1 MGGKGSAFGG
11 SAQRKDEE
19 VIVGLR
25 GSCSSSSVLS
35 NGEFRL
41 CRSSLTQNISKTSE
55 RVVLAD
61 VCSLRGRILSDF
73 GDIVTF
79 L

>member
-41 CRSSLTQNISKTSE
+41 CISKTSE
-55 RVVLAD
+55 QVVLAD
-61 VCSLRGRILSDF
+61 ICSLRGRVLTDF